1 MGFAKVVAIIIIL
14 AIILAVYSMSF
25 SLFIGDP
32 ANQKL
37 NPACWIAN
45 CQDRTKRIVI
55 HSIDVLIIL
64 VCVGILIAVSSVP
77 F

>member
-1 MGFAKVVAIIIIL
+1 MGFTKIIAIIIIL

-25 SLFIGDP
+25 SLFIAEP
-32 ANQKL
+32 TAQRL

-55 HSIDVLIIL
+55 HSVDILIIL
-64 VCVGILIAVSSVP
+64 ICVGILIAVSSVP